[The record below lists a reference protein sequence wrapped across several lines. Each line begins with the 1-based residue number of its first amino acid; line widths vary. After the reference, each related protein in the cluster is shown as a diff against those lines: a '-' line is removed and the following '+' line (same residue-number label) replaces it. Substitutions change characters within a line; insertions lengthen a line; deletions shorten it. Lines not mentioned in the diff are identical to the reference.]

1 MAVDIS
7 LIIGGPQGGGIESAG
22 QVAVRALALKGYDV
36 YGVRE
41 YHSNIIGAHSY
52 FNLRARDKVSR
63 SVKLPVDAVVAL
75 DAESILTHMDDVKEG
90 GILVYD
96 EAAKAVKIDRIA
108 PMARPL
114 KQRIK
119 AKLESM
125 GYEASAAGALSY
137 LSEVKKVKLVGIQI
151 KSIVKQV
158 AEETR
163 RPLVSVSR
171 AANTIGVATAFALLG
186 VEAEKVMKAIEMF
199 FAGKRR
205 VIEPNIVAVRHAYKL
220 VEENYG
226 LADPLPDGPFK
237 GRTRIVGTGNDFVA
251 MGKVAG
257 GLTVQTYYPIT
268 PAADEA
274 LYMEGHRLAQL
285 TKEAAER
292 LGMAKAPVIVFQTE
306 DEISAINMAIGAA
319 LAGARASTTTSGPG
333 LSLMNE
339 AISMAVMMEVPVVI
353 TVWQRAGPSTGMA
366 TRVGQ
371 QDLLH
376 SIFSGHGDAPKVVLA
391 SGDHEEAF
399 YDAIKTLNWAEEYQ
413 TPVIHLLD
421 KTIASS
427 IKTLD
432 PFDVSN
438 VRISRG
444 RFLTTASN
452 DYVRYKLSDDGISP
466 RAPVGVAK
474 QLNTSLEHLEDGVAT
489 EDPVVREQMI
499 EKRMKKMEKVLKDLP
514 MEDKAVLHGDP
525 DAKITIL
532 SWGST
537 KGPILDAMEAL
548 EAKGIRVNF
557 LQVRLL
563 SPFPARE
570 VADVLA
576 GSEKI
581 ISIEANAMDQLAS
594 IVKMYTG
601 LDVHHRIR
609 KVNGRTIHEHE
620 VYNAILKV
628 LETGSPLE
636 VMRDGV

>member
-1 MAVDIS
+1 MAVDVS
-7 LIIGGPQGGGIESAG
+7 LMIGGPQGGGIESAG

-125 GYEASAAGALSY
+125 GYDASAAGALSY

-151 KSIVKQV
+151 KSVIKQV

-171 AANTIGVATAFALLG
+171 AANTIGVAAAFALLG
-186 VEAEKVMKAIEMF
+186 VEAGKVMKAIETF

-220 VEENYG
+220 VEEKYG
-226 LADPLPDGPFK
+226 LSDPLPDGPFK

-285 TKEAAER
+285 TREAAER
-292 LGMAKAPVIVFQTE
+292 LGIEKVPVTVFQTE

-339 AISMAVMMEVPVVI
+339 AISMAVMMEVPVVV

-376 SIFSGHGDAPKVVLA
+376 SIFSGHGDAPKIVLA

-444 RFLTTASN
+444 RFLSTAGN

-466 RAPVGVAK
+466 RAPLGVAK

-489 EDPVVREQMI
+489 EDPVIREQMM
-499 EKRMKKMEKVLKDLP
+499 EKRMKKMEKVLRDLP
-514 MEDKAVLHGDP
+514 REDKAVLHGDP

-537 KGPILDAMEAL
+537 KGPILDAIEAL
-548 EAKGIRVNF
+548 EAKGVRVNF

-563 SPFPARE
+563 SPFPAKE
-570 VADVLA
+570 VADMLA
-576 GSEKI
+576 RSEKI

-620 VYNAILKV
+620 IYNAILKV

>member
-1 MAVDIS
+1 MAVDLT

-22 QVAVRALALKGYDV
+22 QIAVRTLALKGYDV

-52 FNLRARDKVSR
+52 FNLRARDRIAR

-75 DAESILTHMDDVKEG
+75 DAESILTHIDDVKEG
-90 GILVYD
+90 GLVVYD
-96 EAAKAVKIDRIA
+96 EAAKATKIDKIA

-114 KQRIK
+114 KERLK
-119 AKLESM
+119 AKLSSM
-125 GYEASAAGALSY
+125 GYEASAAGALKY
-137 LSEVKKVKLVGIQI
+137 LAEVKKARLVGVPI
-151 KSIVKQV
+151 KTMIKQV

-163 RPLVSVSR
+163 RPIVSVSR

-186 VEAEKVMKAIEMF
+186 IEADKLIRAVEMF
-199 FAGKRR
+199 FAGKKK
-205 VIEPNIVAVRHAYKL
+205 VIEPNVVAVKLAYKL
-220 VEENYG
+220 VEDSYG
-226 LADPLPDGPFK
+226 VASYLPDGPFK
-237 GRTRIVGTGNDFVA
+237 GRTRLAGTGNDYVA
-251 MGKVAG
+251 MGKVVG
-257 GLTVQTYYPIT
+257 GLSVQTYYPIT

-274 LYMEGHRLAQL
+274 LYMESHRLAQL
-285 TKEAAER
+285 TKEASEKLGLER
-292 LGMAKAPVIVFQTE
+292 VPLVVMQTE

-319 LAGARASTTTSGPG
+319 LAGARAATTTSGPG

-366 TRVGQ
+366 TRTAQ

-376 SIFSGHGDAPKVVLA
+376 SIFSGHGDAPKIVVA

-421 KTIASS
+421 KTLASS

-432 PFDVSN
+432 PFN
-438 VRISRG
+438 LEGVRITRG
-444 RFLTTASN
+444 RLLTSV
-452 DYVRYKLSDDGISP
+452 DGEYLRYKITDDGISP
-466 RAPVGVAK
+466 RAPLGVAK
-474 QLNTSLEHLEDGVAT
+474 QLNTSLEHTEDGVVT
-489 EDPVVREQMI
+489 EDPVAREQMM
-499 EKRMKKMEKVLKDLP
+499 EKRLRKMEKVLRELP
-514 MEDKAVLHGDP
+514 LEDKAVLHGDP

-548 EAKGIRVNF
+548 EARGVRVKF

-570 VADVLA
+570 VADMLS

-581 ISIEANAMDQLAS
+581 ISIEANAIDQLAS
-594 IVKMYTG
+594 LVRMHTG
-601 LDVHHRIR
+601 IQVHHRIR
-609 KVNGRTIHEHE
+609 KLNGRTIHEHE
-620 VYNAILKV
+620 VYWAILRV
-628 LETGSPLE
+628 LETGAPVE
-636 VMRDGV
+636 VMRDGA